1 MKMILF
7 VIPVRLVI
15 NLLLS
20 LFCSISKLVVW
31 YRKVTLLF
39 VQQLA
44 LYCRSMPN
52 SVDFYKGGSLHVILV
67 RIMLH
72 HSHKKQIVWEHG
84 SNWPFYV
91 LMLRTKL
98 YQNSFFFTE
107 HQNVN
112 KPKSRAARTVYG
124 LIFLPFLRL
133 FSAFFFFMSR
143 CKQNKIK
150 LCYKR
155 LQSVKETQTNTV

>member
-98 YQNSFFFTE
+98 YQNSFFFTGD
-107 HQNVN
+107 QNVN
-112 KPKSRAARTVYG
+112 KPKSRATRTV
-124 LIFLPFLRL
+124 FLRARIFT
-133 FSAFFFFMSR
+133 FSYDYCQLFFFFLSR
-143 CKQNKIK
+143 CKQNKMK
-150 LCYKR
+150 LCYDR
-155 LQSVKETQTNTV
+155 LQFVKET